1 MRFRSGAGI
10 MRRMIESTMNVPLTT
25 IVSVNQLADHLTD
38 PSWVIVDCRFDLFD
52 KAAGERHYEAGHIP
66 GAVYAHLERD
76 LSAPVTG
83 NGVGGRHPLPSPELM
98 RHLFGRY
105 GIGLGIQVVAY
116 DDTSGHYAARLWWM
130 LRFMGHEA
138 VAVLDGGWPAWSAGG
153 LPVATGR
160 ETRPARAFGGSPR
173 WERVVRREDVEAA
186 PLLVDARAPERY
198 RGEIEPIDPLA
209 GHIPGALNRPYAT
222 NWTAQGIWQPQETL
236 LADFLALLGDT
247 PAENAVFYCGS
258 GVSACVNLVAMVH
271 AGLPEGQL
279 YVGSWSE
286 WSRLEAQQASQPDA
300 TDE

>member
-1 MRFRSGAGI
+1 MVGRRITRGYRAGDEAGARFRRQPTLGTGGA
-10 MRRMIESTMNVPLTT
+10 E
-25 IVSVNQLADHLTD
+25 
-38 PSWVIVDCRFDLFD
+38 
-52 KAAGERHYEAGHIP
+52 
-66 GAVYAHLERD
+66 
-76 LSAPVTG
+76 
-83 NGVGGRHPLPSPELM
+83 
-98 RHLFGRY
+98 
-105 GIGLGIQVVAY
+105 
-116 DDTSGHYAARLWWM
+116 
-130 LRFMGHEA
+130 
-138 VAVLDGGWPAWSAGG
+138 
-153 LPVATGR
+153 
-160 ETRPARAFGGSPR
+160 
-173 WERVVRREDVEAA
+173 EDVEAA